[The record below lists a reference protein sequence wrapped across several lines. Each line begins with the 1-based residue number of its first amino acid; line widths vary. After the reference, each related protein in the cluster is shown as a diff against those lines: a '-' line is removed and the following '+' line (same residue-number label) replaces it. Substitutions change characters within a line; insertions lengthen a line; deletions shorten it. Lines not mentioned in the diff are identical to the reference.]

1 MVKCRWKS
9 PVHTPISHTMNIR
22 IQPLASVFISLL
34 ICACAGRDPQLVGVV
49 QPHDRSMNCS
59 AIFAEIEANNRK
71 IEQLASEKGLKVAQ
85 NVLTGV
91 GGLFI
96 PVLWFG
102 MDWKGAQS
110 KEMQALQ
117 SRQQYLAT
125 LAQERGC
132 GGRR

>member
-1 MVKCRWKS
+1 
-9 PVHTPISHTMNIR
+9 
-22 IQPLASVFISLL
+22 
-34 ICACAGRDPQLVGVV
+34 
-49 QPHDRSMNCS
+49 MNCS